1 MNRSPP
7 SFLYMWIF
15 PCLNTIFLKK
25 SILSFFKLI
34 WPSFWESV
42 NHKCKGSCVSIL
54 SHWSVYIVISQHY
67 TVLMTI
73 LCNKFWYQME
83 WFTFGFIDYLPWF
96 SCFFFLNLIYFCSNL
111 NYFLLST
118 LVWFFFVCV
127 CVCVFKFSKMKD
139 QGLRS
144 FLIKHLQL
152 YRIGFNK

>member
-111 NYFLLST
+111 NYFLLSP

-144 FLIKHLQL
+144 FLIKHL
-152 YRIGFNK
+152 